1 MARKVLF
8 VCTGNFDRS
17 PTAENMYKT
26 VKGLEVKSAGISV
39 AAKKP
44 LTKKMV
50 EWADVIYVM
59 EELHKRV
66 IATLDPS
73 AKNKVIVL
81 DIPDIYNRDQ
91 PELIKLL
98 KQKLDQ
104 SLLQPT

>member
-1 MARKVLF
+1 MTKKVLF

-17 PTAENMYKT
+17 PTAENIYKN

-39 AAKKP
+39 VAQKP
-44 LTKKMV
+44 ISKELV
-50 EWADVIYVM
+50 EWADVIYAM

-66 IATLDPS
+66 IVTLDPS
-73 AKNKVIVL
+73 AKNKIMVL